1 MNDKFDTKS
10 FGSRSADATSLL
22 RTVARICSKEC
33 WPRRQRVSRKIAVRD
48 SATCWSPGGFII
60 YFKYA
65 PEIGTHHAS
74 GVRRER
80 RGQRQG
86 REEQELHHREVVEV
100 LFGEYEVEKLVEV
113 EKVSSKKGQKGT
125 FQKKKA
131 EKDKKAEKENNA
143 STKKKI

>member
-1 MNDKFDTKS
+1 
-10 FGSRSADATSLL
+10 
-22 RTVARICSKEC
+22 
-33 WPRRQRVSRKIAVRD
+33 
-48 SATCWSPGGFII
+48 
-60 YFKYA
+60 
-65 PEIGTHHAS
+65 
-74 GVRRER
+74 VRRER

-131 EKDKKAEKENNA
+131 EKDKRQ
-143 STKKKI
+143 KKRTTRQQKRSKMARSPLC